1 MIWLNRCEDG
11 RMGMKWIGIL
21 TCVGLAGCTTTSTDP
36 ADGGFFNGVSGI
48 TTGTYQSQIDADE
61 AQVDAARVR
70 NANLAAQ
77 IQSSE
82 SELARLKVQIVNQ
95 RNALGAT
102 DAATSNRINAVL
114 VSQPTGN
121 TDAARLA
128 ALRQSIADA
137 RALSQDLAKLSG

>member
-1 MIWLNRCEDG
+1 MISMRWTAVLACA
-11 RMGMKWIGIL
+11 
-21 TCVGLAGCTTTSTDP
+21 GLSACMTTSTDP

-48 TTGTYQSQIDADE
+48 TTGTYQAQIDADE
-61 AQVDAARVR
+61 ARIEESRAR
-70 NANLAAQ
+70 NASLAAQ

-95 RNALGAT
+95 RNALGNT
-102 DAATSNRINAVL
+102 DRAVSNRINKVL
-114 VSQPTGN
+114 VSNPTGS

-128 ALRQSIADA
+128 ALQQSIADA

>member
-1 MIWLNRCEDG
+1 MAIKG
-11 RMGMKWIGIL
+11 TIIL
-21 TCVGLAGCTTTSTDP
+21 TCAGLAACTTSTDP

-48 TTGTYQSQIDADE
+48 TTGTYQAQIDADE
-61 AQVDAARVR
+61 AQVAASRAR
-70 NANLAAQ
+70 NADLAAQ
-77 IQSSE
+77 ISGAE
-82 SELARLKVQIVNQ
+82 SELARLKVTIVNQ
-95 RNALGAT
+95 RNALRST

>member
-1 MIWLNRCEDG
+1 
-11 RMGMKWIGIL
+11 MKWTIFL
-21 TCVGLAGCTTTSTDP
+21 SCVGLTACETSTDP

-48 TTGTYQSQIDADE
+48 TTGSYQAQIDADE
-61 AQVDAARVR
+61 AQVAASRTR

-82 SELARLKVQIVNQ
+82 SELARLKVTIVNQ
-95 RNALGAT
+95 RNALGNT
-102 DAATSNRINAVL
+102 DGATSDRINAVL
-114 VSQPTGN
+114 VSKPTGN

-128 ALRQSIADA
+128 ALQQSIADA

>member
-1 MIWLNRCEDG
+1 
-11 RMGMKWIGIL
+11 MKWTVLVAFG
-21 TCVGLAGCTTTSTDP
+21 GLSACMTTSTDP

-61 AQVDAARVR
+61 AQIEASRVR

-95 RNALGAT
+95 RNALGRT
-102 DAATSNRINAVL
+102 DTATSNRINAVL
-114 VSQPTGN
+114 VAQPTGN

-128 ALRQSIADA
+128 ALQQSIADA
-137 RALSQDLAKLSG
+137 RALSQDLAKLSV